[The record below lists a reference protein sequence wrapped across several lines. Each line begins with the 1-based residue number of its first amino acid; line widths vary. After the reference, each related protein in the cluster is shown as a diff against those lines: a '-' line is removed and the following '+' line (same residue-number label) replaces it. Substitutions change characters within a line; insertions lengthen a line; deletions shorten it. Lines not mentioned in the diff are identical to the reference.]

1 MTTSP
6 APLPLDPARIAPEGC
21 ISIIGMAGAGKT
33 TVGRELAL
41 QLGWAHVDTD
51 NLIEATYGTRLQ
63 AVADSMDKES
73 FLDVEAG
80 VIRRIG
86 ARRTVLSTGGSVVYR
101 HAAMEHLAALGP
113 LVYLEVSLPLILQRI
128 AMNPER
134 GLAIAPGQ
142 TIEDLYNERIALYRR
157 YATFTVA
164 ADTLSPTQ
172 CAQRIVA
179 WLSGGEA

>member
-1 MTTSP
+1 MTAPS
-6 APLPLDPARIAPEGC
+6 APLPLDPVRIAPDGC
-21 ISIIGMAGAGKT
+21 VSIIGMAGAGKT

-51 NLIEATYGTRLQ
+51 NLIEATYGVRLQ
-63 AVADSMDKES
+63 AVADSMSKER

-101 HAAMEHLAALGP
+101 HEAMVHLAALGP
-113 LVYLEVSLPLILQRI
+113 LIYLEVSLPLILARI

-157 YATFTVA
+157 YASFTLA
-164 ADTLSPTQ
+164 ADDLAPGA
-172 CAQRIVA
+172 CAERIVA
-179 WLSGGEA
+179 WLAGGEA